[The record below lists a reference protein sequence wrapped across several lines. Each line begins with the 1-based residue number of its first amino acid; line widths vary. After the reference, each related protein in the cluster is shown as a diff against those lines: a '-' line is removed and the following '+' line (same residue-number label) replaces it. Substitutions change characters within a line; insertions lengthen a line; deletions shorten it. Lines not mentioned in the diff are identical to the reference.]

1 MSGESAKKILVV
13 DDEVAIL
20 KFVSRVLKKK
30 GFEVS
35 LAKDGREG
43 LKLADSIKPD
53 LIITDIAM
61 PDMDGIEF
69 ILTLGSKNKKA
80 PIIAMSGNKIGQ
92 NFFKAARIFGA
103 QGSMMK
109 PFTARD
115 LTRAVLR
122 VFVTIQHKN

>member
-69 ILTLGSKNKKA
+69 ILTLVSKNKKA
-80 PIIAMSGNKIGQ
+80 PVIAMSGNKIGQ
-92 NFFKAARIFGA
+92 NFIKAARIFGA

-109 PFTARD
+109 PFTAQD

-122 VFVTIQHKN
+122 GFKSNEQ